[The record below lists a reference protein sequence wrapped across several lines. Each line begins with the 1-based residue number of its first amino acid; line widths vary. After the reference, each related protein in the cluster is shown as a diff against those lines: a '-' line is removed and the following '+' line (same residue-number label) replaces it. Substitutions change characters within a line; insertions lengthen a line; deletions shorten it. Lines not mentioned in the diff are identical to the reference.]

1 MGDKETTD
9 KKLLTE
15 DKFME
20 LLGEHYYAIEELVKT
35 LEDRVSY
42 RVYNGVKAELRRQ
55 LGNRE
60 VNT

>member
-1 MGDKETTD
+1 MKDRETTD
-9 KKLLTE
+9 QKLLTE
-15 DKFME
+15 DRFME

-42 RVYNGVKAELRRQ
+42 RVYNGFKAELRRQ